1 MNGDFLGK
9 GRMNWRQPMSISP
22 ALESNAPTYDV
33 KMRMCHGNGNTLAQK

>member
-1 MNGDFLGK
+1 MGISSERADELASADV
-9 GRMNWRQPMSISP
+9 SISP